1 MEQSATIATS
11 KHLKGCEFIIKEDS
25 TDFSFGSEDFT
36 EEQEMI
42 RDTVRSFVTN
52 DIMKNVDRLEKLEE
66 GLNASLMKKLGDL
79 GMFGSHMP
87 EEYGGMN
94 LDFNS
99 NSIIGEEMGRCNGF
113 SVSYNAHVGIGM
125 LPILYF
131 GSEEIKAQYLP
142 KLITGEWIGAYCLTE
157 PSSGSDAL
165 SAKTR
170 ADLSDDGEH
179 YILNGQ
185 KMWIS
190 NAGFAEVFTVF
201 AQVDGDKFTGFLVE
215 RNSEGLTFGEE
226 EKKLGIK
233 ASSTRQVFLEN
244 VKVPTSH
251 ILGEIG
257 KGHLIAFNVL
267 NVGRYKLGLSCLG
280 GAKMLCTVATQYAN
294 ERIQFKVPISSFGAI
309 KQKLA
314 QMVRQTYECDSVT
327 YRVSNLINE
336 EVNLNKELGKTFAE
350 AKLLA
355 AEEYALECSIIKILG
370 SETVDYCVD
379 EAVQIHGGMG
389 YSEEGLVARAYRD
402 ARINRI
408 FEGTNE
414 INRMLMVNI
423 IFKRVMKGEL
433 DLMTPAM
440 AIKEEFSNNGN
451 GISSTDQTDDSIVQS
466 FKKCLIMV
474 LGLMG
479 QEAMSGKMDL
489 KAEQE
494 ILMNVANMITAVYR
508 SESTLLRIKKNE
520 AKQQEGQE
528 IYQAILKTCLHE
540 AAFEIQK
547 NAIEA
552 VSSFKEE
559 KALEDLV
566 YAIRKFTKIPF
577 YNIKNLNRIIADSI
591 IEKKEYLF

>member
-1 MEQSATIATS
+1 MESSTTIASS
-11 KHLKGCEFIIKEDS
+11 KHLKGCEFIIREDS
-25 TDFSFGSEDFT
+25 TQYSYGSEDFT

-42 RDTVRSFVTN
+42 RETVRSFVTN
-52 DIMKNVDRLEKLEE
+52 DVMKNVDRLEKLEE
-66 GLNASLMKKLGDL
+66 GLNASLMKKLGGL
-79 GMFGSHMP
+79 GMFGAHMP
-87 EEYGGMN
+87 EEYGGLD

-131 GSEEIKAQYLP
+131 GSESLKAQYLP

-165 SAKTR
+165 AAKTR
-170 ADLSDDGEH
+170 ADLSEDGEH

-215 RNSEGLTFGEE
+215 RNAQGLTFGEE

-233 ASSTRQVFLEN
+233 ASSTRQVFFEN
-244 VKVPTSH
+244 VKVPKTH

-267 NVGRYKLGLSCLG
+267 NVGRFKLGLSCLG
-280 GAKMLCTVATQYAN
+280 GAKMLCTIATQYAN
-294 ERIQFKVPISSFGAI
+294 ERIQFKVPIASFGAI

-327 YRVSNLINE
+327 YRVSNLINA
-336 EVNLNKELGKTFAE
+336 EVNLNKASGKSFAE

-370 SETVDYCVD
+370 SETVDFCVD

-389 YSEEGLVARAYRD
+389 YSEEGHMARAYRD

-423 IFKRVMKGEL
+423 IFKRVMKGEF

-440 AIKEEFSNNGN
+440 AIKDELMNALSDVDEKSPEL
-451 GISSTDQTDDSIVQS
+451 IVES

-489 KAEQE
+489 KSEQE
-494 ILMNVANMITAVYR
+494 ILINVANIITAVYR
-508 SESTLLRIKKNE
+508 AESTLLRIRKNE
-520 AKQQEGQE
+520 DKQTDEKDL
-528 IYQAILKTCLHE
+528 YQSILKTTLHE
-540 AAFEIQK
+540 ASYEIQK

-552 VSSFKEE
+552 ISSFKVDKSLEE
-559 KALEDLV
+559 AI

-577 YNIKNLNRIIADSI
+577 YNIKKLNRNIADSI
-591 IEKKEYLF
+591 IKKNEYLF

>member
-1 MEQSATIATS
+1 
-11 KHLKGCEFIIKEDS
+11 
-25 TDFSFGSEDFT
+25 
-36 EEQEMI
+36 
-42 RDTVRSFVTN
+42 
-52 DIMKNVDRLEKLEE
+52 LEKLEE

-87 EEYGGMN
+87 EEYGGLD

-131 GSEEIKAQYLP
+131 GSEAIKAQYLP

-244 VKVPTSH
+244 VKVPKSH
-251 ILGEIG
+251 ILGEVG

-336 EVNLNKELGKTFAE
+336 EVNLNKQLGKTFAE

-433 DLMTPAM
+433 DLMTPAL
-440 AIKEEFSNNGN
+440 AIKEEFRNKSNGQS
-451 GISSTDQTDDSIVQS
+451 IVDQTDDSIVQS

-494 ILMNVANMITAVYR
+494 ILMNVANMLTAVYR
-508 SESTLLRIKKNE
+508 SESTLLRIKKNDSN
-520 AKQQEGQE
+520 QQEDQE